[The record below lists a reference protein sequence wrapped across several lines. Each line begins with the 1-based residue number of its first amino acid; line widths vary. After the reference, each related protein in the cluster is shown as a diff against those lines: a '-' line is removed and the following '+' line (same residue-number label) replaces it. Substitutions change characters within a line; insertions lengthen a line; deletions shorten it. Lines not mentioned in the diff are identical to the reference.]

1 MLKFMVTFTSCFT
14 MGKGHKLVMNVPKRL
29 RGVHNIRWDFSIFL
43 LNENENVIPKQLSQA
58 NLKFQLPYGEENLTK
73 FPQLPS
79 REGHLQL
86 S

>member
-1 MLKFMVTFTSCFT
+1 
-14 MGKGHKLVMNVPKRL
+14 MGKGHKLVMNVPKRFG
-29 RGVHNIRWDFSIFL
+29 GVCNIRWDFFIFL

>member
-1 MLKFMVTFTSCFT
+1 MKNYSAMVRIVSCKLYPKDFGFDFNFSTFHF
-14 MGKGHKLVMNVPKRL
+14 
-29 RGVHNIRWDFSIFL
+29 FSWT
-43 LNENENVIPKQLSQA
+43 NENENVIPKQLSQA

-79 REGHLQL
+79 KERHLQL